1 MPSQNLFVSRAVFTN
16 SIWLVA
22 ILVVMLNSCKTDSM
36 TNNHTLK
43 KYLTQHAI
51 DQTELSILI
60 DKSDYTLSVL
70 HNDTAIRTFD
80 VVFGGNP
87 TDDKRM
93 EGDGCTPEGVFQ
105 IRNLYPH
112 KKWSKFMWIDYP
124 TADSWKKFE
133 ASKAAEEIPTAA
145 TIGGEIGI
153 HGVPNGSDALISSK
167 TNWTLGCISLTNADV
182 NDLYEVSFKGMKV
195 EIRK

>member
-1 MPSQNLFVSRAVFTN
+1 MFSQNRIFYRAPFTN
-16 SIWLVA
+16 AIWLVA
-22 ILVVMLNSCKTDSM
+22 LLTIMLASCKTDNM
-36 TNNHTLK
+36 TNQHTLK
-43 KYLTQHAI
+43 QYLEQHAI

-70 HNDTAIRTFD
+70 HNGTAIKTFD

-87 TDDKRM
+87 ADDKRM
-93 EGDGCTPEGVFQ
+93 EGDGCTPEGLFR

-124 TADSWKKFE
+124 TAASWQKFE
-133 ASKAAEEIPTAA
+133 ASKAAEEIPAEA

-153 HGVPNGSDALISSK
+153 HGVPNGSDALISTK

-182 NDLYEVSFKGMKV
+182 NDLYEVSFQGMKV